1 LNNEKPSAAG
11 GLGSVDRVAVII
23 VNFNGKASLMKCLE
37 SVSRQTLAP
46 CRVIVV
52 DNASSDGSAAHAA
65 QAYPDFEFVMLPE
78 NTGFAAANNLAAR
91 MVTDCD
97 WLALLNPDAYAAPD
111 WLEMLCCVARDQPA
125 VGSFGSRMLMADDPT
140 CIDGTGDVYHASGL
154 AWRNDHG
161 ASVAS
166 SANLSVEIF
175 SPCAAAA
182 LYRRASFMSATGFD
196 EDFFCYMEDVDL
208 GFRLRLLGLRCL
220 YVPQAVVRHEG
231 SATTGG
237 KHGDFSVYHGHR
249 NLVWVFIKNVPA
261 PLLWMLLPLHL
272 LLNLATILWF
282 ATRGQGALILRAK
295 RDAIKGLPGMWSKR
309 QKIQRDCQISAG
321 DVWRLMDKRLG
332 RRRKC

>member
-1 LNNEKPSAAG
+1 MNNGKTSSADDSAR
-11 GLGSVDRVAVII
+11 LDRVALIV

-52 DNASSDGSAAHAA
+52 DNASSDGSAVSAA
-65 QAYPDFEFVMLPE
+65 QAYPDFEFVMLRE

-91 MVTDCD
+91 MATDCD

-111 WLEMLCCVARDQPA
+111 WLEMLCCAARDQPE
-125 VGSFGSRMLMADDPT
+125 VGSFGSRMLMADDPSR
-140 CIDGTGDVYHASGL
+140 IDGTGDVYHASGL

-161 ASVAS
+161 ASAAS
-166 SANLSVEIF
+166 RANSPVEIF

-182 LYRRASFMSATGFD
+182 LYRRASFMSVTGFD

-220 YVPQAVVRHEG
+220 YVPQAIVRHEG

-237 KHGDFSVYHGHR
+237 KHSDFSIYHGHR
-249 NLVWVFIKNVPA
+249 NLVWVFVKNMPA
-261 PLLWMLLPLHL
+261 TLFWVLLPLHL
-272 LLNLATILWF
+272 MLNLVSIVWF
-282 ATRGQGALILRAK
+282 VVRGQGTVILRAK
-295 RDAIKGLPGMWSKR
+295 RDAIAGLSRMWAKR
-309 QKIQRDCQISAG
+309 QQIRQRRHIRVS
-321 DVWRLMDKRLG
+321 DVWRLLDKRLG
-332 RRRKC
+332 RRRC

>member
-1 LNNEKPSAAG
+1 MNNGKTSSADDSAR
-11 GLGSVDRVAVII
+11 LDRVALIV

-52 DNASSDGSAAHAA
+52 DNASSDGSAVSAA
-65 QAYPDFEFVMLPE
+65 QAYPDFEFVMLRE

-91 MVTDCD
+91 MATDCD

-111 WLEMLCCVARDQPA
+111 WLEMLCCAARDQPE
-125 VGSFGSRMLMADDPT
+125 VGAFGSRMLMADDPSR
-140 CIDGTGDVYHASGL
+140 IDGTGDVYHASGL

-166 SANLSVEIF
+166 SANSPVEIF

-220 YVPQAVVRHEG
+220 YVPQAIVRHEG

-237 KHGDFSVYHGHR
+237 KHSDFSIYHGHR
-249 NLVWVFIKNVPA
+249 NLVWVFVKNMPA
-261 PLLWMLLPLHL
+261 TLFWVLLPLHL
-272 LLNLATILWF
+272 MLNLVSIVWF
-282 ATRGQGALILRAK
+282 VVRGQGTVILRAK
-295 RDAIKGLPGMWSKR
+295 RDAIAGLSRMWAKR
-309 QKIQRDCQISAG
+309 QQIRQGRYIRVS
-321 DVWRLMDKRLG
+321 DVWRLLDKRLG
-332 RRRKC
+332 RRRC